1 LFPWWALQ
9 LVELVLDL
17 GRVPSARFPNGVSCA
32 LSGAPLDR
40 GTLDTVVAAAGDFG
54 GDNRA
59 GLEATLHRISCIR
72 NRAGSIV
79 GLTCRVGRVSNSPHA
94 YSHLLPSVWQNPRNK
109 RL

>member
-1 LFPWWALQ
+1 M
-9 LVELVLDL
+9 VELVLDL

-32 LSGAPLDR
+32 LGVAPLDR
-40 GTLDTVVAAAGDFG
+40 GTLETVVAAAGDFG

-79 GLTCRVGRVSNSPHA
+79 GLTCRVGRVSDALSVFFPTCLSSPCE
-94 YSHLLPSVWQNPRNK
+94 LLADARAE
-109 RL
+109 